1 MIFALAH
8 AAGFKSFAY
17 AHTCT
22 AAAEFLNIGVAL
34 KSTVPEEIANILKV
48 YGRVTWH
55 GKRKSSNCECRLAE
69 P

>member
-34 KSTVPEEIANILKV
+34 KSTVPEEIVNILNV
-48 YGRVTWH
+48 YGRVT
-55 GKRKSSNCECRLAE
+55 
-69 P
+69 